1 MAVEQ
6 VRDSGIIQMVTQLGE
21 HYRTNIDNRF
31 VRPALLQLSL
41 DKNVWDSIEALTKN
55 SQAVYQGFA
64 LEQLYRE
71 IAAAAKLVYLARRD
85 LAPNLRNRISSMG
98 GGAGS
103 DRVLRDMA
111 VNNFRPNLNVFAEM
125 LNKLYTTLVTM
136 DESDQKNGRQ
146 PLYTQ
151 MPEMVDVNRYL
162 TE

>member
-1 MAVEQ
+1 
-6 VRDSGIIQMVTQLGE
+6 MVTQLGE

-41 DKNVWDSIEALTKN
+41 DKNVWDSIDALTKN
-55 SQAVYQGFA
+55 SQTVYQGFA

-85 LAPNLRNRISSMG
+85 LAPNLRNRINSL
-98 GGAGS
+98 GGAGF

-125 LNKLYTTLVTM
+125 LNKLYTTLVGM
-136 DESDQKNGRQ
+136 DESDRKNGRL

-151 MPEMVDVNRYL
+151 MPELVDVNRYL